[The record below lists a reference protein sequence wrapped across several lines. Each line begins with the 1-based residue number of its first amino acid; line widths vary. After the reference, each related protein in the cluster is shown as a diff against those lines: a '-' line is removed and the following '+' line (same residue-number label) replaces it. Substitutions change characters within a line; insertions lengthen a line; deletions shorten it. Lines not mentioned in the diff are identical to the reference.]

1 MWTWITHLCR
11 RNRTE
16 PTRSAIAMATLIE
29 LNMLEL
35 NAAEARNRV
44 ELDPPGHEAA
54 LLERFKASAQLILNE
69 KPPSDA
75 ADSTWESL
83 GQKARRLNRGF
94 ADLRL
99 QLSPPAIV
107 GGATERHDNTRPV
120 L

>member
-11 RNRTE
+11 GKRTE

-35 NAAEARNRV
+35 NAAEARSRV

-83 GQKARRLNRGF
+83 GQKAHRLNRGF

-107 GGATERHDNTRPV
+107 GGDTEPRDNTRPV

>member
-1 MWTWITHLCR
+1 MWTWITNLWR
-11 RNRTE
+11 SKRME
-16 PTRSAIAMATLIE
+16 PTRSPVAMTTLIE

-35 NAAEARNRV
+35 NAAEASSRAA
-44 ELDPPGHEAA
+44 LDPPGHEAA
-54 LLERFKASAQLILNE
+54 LLERFKASAQLVLNE

-75 ADSTWESL
+75 AESTWESL

-107 GGATERHDNTRPV
+107 GGDREPRDNARPI

>member
-35 NAAEARNRV
+35 NAAEARSRV

-69 KPPSDA
+69 KPPSNA
-75 ADSTWESL
+75 ADSTWEYL
-83 GQKARRLNRGF
+83 GQKAHRLNRGF

-107 GGATERHDNTRPV
+107 GGDTEQRDNTRPV